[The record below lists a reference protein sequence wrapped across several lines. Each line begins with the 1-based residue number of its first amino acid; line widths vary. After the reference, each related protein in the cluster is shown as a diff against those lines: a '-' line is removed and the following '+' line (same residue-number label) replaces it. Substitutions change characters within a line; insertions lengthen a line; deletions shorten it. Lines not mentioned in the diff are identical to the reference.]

1 MKLLILLMGV
11 SLMIPLASTVRT
23 PLYAVPDSVDPD
35 FVRIDTSN
43 KSYPIDLDYTL
54 MLKNLQIIKN
64 KGAKQEA
71 INGSSYNIVRGE
83 FNSPDRGEMSYFD
96 AFLVKK
102 RRINVDYENGTIKFT
117 KIHHLLNL
125 ECNKRDDK
133 NDNCYAFYGELPFR
147 KKPGAYRFVILGH
160 FDNYTKYYVTK
171 MNIK

>member
-1 MKLLILLMGV
+1 MKLLVLLMGV

-23 PLYAVPDSVDPD
+23 PLYAVPDIADPD

-43 KSYPIDLDYTL
+43 KSYSIDLDYTL
-54 MLKNLQIIKN
+54 MLKSLQIVKN
-64 KGAKQEA
+64 KGAKQGT

-83 FNSPDRGEMSYFD
+83 FNSADRGEMSYFD

-102 RRINVDYENGTIKFT
+102 RRINIEYENGTIKFT

-147 KKPGAYRFVILGH
+147 KKPGTYRFVILAH